1 MIVATRL
8 SAVWQVAGVAGAA
21 LCCYLVSQSVAS
33 ERAGLEKVDRQISQT
48 HDDIAKLQTEIGV
61 RARQGQLEA
70 WNRDVL
76 ALQAPRPSQFVSS
89 GLQLASLYGRH
100 GQPALQLDPAI
111 ASQQGSPT
119 NVSYQQP
126 AQPQQAPAPATAEAP
141 APAPAQPMLRT
152 AAYVRPA
159 PSRLGAMGMD
169 NAPTV
174 QKASFEVIKT
184 PAPVSHLDPVQP
196 KAVKSEP
203 KPAPRVATQKAAE
216 PKVTRSAEPKPLK
229 TAEARPAKP
238 QSAKAKPEPVRLA
251 ARDPLPKSLLPAD
264 IGALAARE
272 AHGAKDSSKAAR

>member
-8 SAVWQVAGVAGAA
+8 NAVWQVAGVAAAA

-33 ERAGLEKVDRQISQT
+33 ERAGLERVDHQIADT

-89 GLQLASLYGRH
+89 GVQLASLYGHH

-119 NVSYQQP
+119 NVSYQP
-126 AQPQQAPAPATAEAP
+126 APAPAAPAAPAPATADAPQP
-141 APAPAQPMLRT
+141 APPMLR
-152 AAYVRPA
+152 AATYVRPA
-159 PSRLGAMGMD
+159 PSRLGGSAAVD
-169 NAPTV
+169 TPPTV
-174 QKASFEVIKT
+174 PKASCVVIKA
-184 PAPVSHLDPVQP
+184 PAPELHDDAIDSRPT
-196 KAVKSEP
+196 
-203 KPAPRVATQKAAE
+203 KPAGKT
-216 PKVTRSAEPKPLK
+216 AEPKPLK
-229 TAEARPAKP
+229 VARAVLTE
-238 QSAKAKPEPVRLA
+238 KAKPKAEPIRLA
-251 ARDPLPKSLLPAD
+251 ARDPLPNSLLPAD

-272 AHGAKDSSKAAR
+272 AKGTKDSIKAAR

>member
-8 SAVWQVAGVAGAA
+8 SAVWQVAGVAVAT

-33 ERAGLEKVDRQISQT
+33 QRAGLEQVDRQIAAT

-89 GLQLASLYGRH
+89 GVQLASLYGHH

-119 NVSYQQP
+119 NVAYQP
-126 AQPQQAPAPATAEAP
+126 APTPQAAAPAPSTADAP

-152 AAYVRPA
+152 ANYIRPA
-159 PSRLGAMGMD
+159 PSRLGVPTGIDA
-169 NAPTV
+169 APRV
-174 QKASFEVIKT
+174 QKASFELIKSIA
-184 PAPVSHLDPVQP
+184 PAAHIATV
-196 KAVKSEP
+196 EP
-203 KPAPRVATQKAAE
+203 KPDKLAPK
-216 PKVTRSAEPKPLK
+216 
-229 TAEARPAKP
+229 AEARPAP
-238 QSAKAKPEPVRLA
+238 TRSQAQPVKLA
-251 ARDPLPKSLLPAD
+251 TRDPLPKSLLPAD
-264 IGALAARE
+264 IGTLAARE
-272 AHGAKDSSKAAR
+272 AKGAKDSFKAAR